1 MIIGTPSSDTDMQVY
16 IKRSSTSKF
25 KSLMKLCDDIIKS
38 KNLNTKR
45 RKEEEK
51 WFSKNV
57 MIMKKTL

>member
-51 WFSKNV
+51 W
-57 MIMKKTL
+57 L